1 MAAFRSTRCLLERLV
16 KADGGGA
23 VEDDVDAG
31 GELLH
36 VLWADG
42 QTRLRHLAADG
53 YDFLVEVRVVVPHA
67 IEELQGTNRKE
78 TFDSSP
84 Q

>member
-42 QTRLRHLAADG
+42 QTWLRHLAADR

-67 IEELQGTNRKE
+67 VEELHRGNKQKRNL
-78 TFDSSP
+78 
-84 Q
+84 